1 MVVNLS
7 SLYYVEWW
15 WRDVIVAA
23 TVPVAVDNVFVSI
36 RAIHYFSIQKMLR
49 AQHSPP
55 CPHTLSK
62 HGLIV
67 HNSVQ
72 KNMSQ
77 FFYMHLKTV
86 L

>member
-15 WRDVIVAA
+15 WRDVIVTA
-23 TVPVAVDNVFVSI
+23 TVAVDDVFVSI

-55 CPHTLSK
+55 RPHTLSK

-67 HNSVQ
+67 HNSV
-72 KNMSQ
+72 
-77 FFYMHLKTV
+77 
-86 L
+86 